1 MPYLRVEGAAYGPSV
16 MKFTL
21 TYDGELRAN
30 GRPPH
35 KWAIRQQLSPQLRE
49 LWKVS
54 PALLELK
61 EQRMVPLHGSY
72 GVVLR
77 HHTVPPVQQT
87 AHLSSPETWIDVL
100 APIVIGNKTFI
111 PLVRDTLSLHC
122 ALKILFLRK
131 EEPGKLI
138 FQGGDIDN
146 RLKTLFDALSIPNL
160 DQLVDDPTGNEP
172 TYCLLQNDRS
182 ISAVAIETQRMLS
195 NPIANK
201 HDVRLVIE
209 VDVRV
214 SASRPY
220 NHGFLGE

>member
-1 MPYLRVEGAAYGPSV
+1 

-30 GRPPH
+30 GKPSH
-35 KWAIRQQLSPQLRE
+35 KWAICQQLSPQLRE
-49 LWKVS
+49 LWQVS
-54 PALLELK
+54 PALLGLG
-61 EQRMVPLHGSY
+61 EQRMVPLDGSY

-87 AHLSSPETWIDVL
+87 AHLNSPETWIDVL
-100 APIVIGNKTFI
+100 APIVVGNKEFT

-131 EEPGKLI
+131 EERGKLI

-146 RLKTLFDALSIPNL
+146 RLKTLFDALSIP
-160 DQLVDDPTGNEP
+160 DSQQLVDDPTGNEP
-172 TYCLLQNDRS
+172 NFCLLENDRL
-182 ISAVAIETQRMLS
+182 ISAVTVETQRMLS
-195 NPIANK
+195 NPNANK

-214 SASRPY
+214 SASRLY
-220 NHGFLGE
+220 NHGFLGD